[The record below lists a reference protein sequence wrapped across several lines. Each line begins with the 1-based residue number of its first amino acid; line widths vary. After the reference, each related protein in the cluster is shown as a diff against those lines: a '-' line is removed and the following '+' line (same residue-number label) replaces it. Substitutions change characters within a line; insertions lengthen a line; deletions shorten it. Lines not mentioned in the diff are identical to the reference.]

1 MPSGSCCVCGDLV
14 SRSGRGPAPKYCGE
28 HQPRPKCPTCEKV
41 FARKGRETSCN
52 SCSSANSCRS
62 CGGEAQGGDRGR
74 TSPYCAPCHPRPRC
88 LGCDRRTANAGGG
101 YCSSCIGVV
110 CPTCETRFFPDGTN
124 RKFCS
129 RECRYRQGTDFRPGP
144 APCAEC
150 GSEFHQGSSA
160 YRFCSARCRR
170 RADKRRNTWVRNNW
184 DDKAKA
190 RAKERRARQE
200 GKLGARVERFSPAE
214 IYERD
219 RWTCGIC
226 KRPVDHRTEYP
237 DPLSPSIDHV
247 VPLSLGGDHTRENVQ
262 CAHLV
267 CNLSKGNDPSRVT
280 IFEEVTHGEARP
292 SRQTHQLEAP

>member
-1 MPSGSCCVCGDLV
+1 MSSPGLCLTCN
-14 SRSGRGPAPKYCGE
+14 GPAQSGKRG
-28 HQPRPKCPTCEKV
+28 
-41 FARKGRETSCN
+41 G
-52 SCSSANSCRS
+52 SS
-62 CGGEAQGGDRGR
+62 
-74 TSPYCAPCHPRPRC
+74 PFCAPCHPRPRC
-88 LGCDRRTANAGGG
+88 LSCNKRAKNAGGG
-101 YCSSCIGVV
+101 YCSQCIGVA
-110 CPTCETRFFPDGTN
+110 CRSCGIRFHPRGNQT
-124 RKFCS
+124 FCS
-129 RECRYRQGTDFRPGP
+129 RLCQYQDKSGFIPGP
-144 APCAEC
+144 SEC
-150 GSEFHQGSSA
+150 IECSTEFHQRSSV
-160 YRFCSARCRR
+160 YKFCSARCRR

-190 RAKERRARQE
+190 RAKERRARQD

-292 SRQTHQLEAP
+292 SCQTHQLEAP